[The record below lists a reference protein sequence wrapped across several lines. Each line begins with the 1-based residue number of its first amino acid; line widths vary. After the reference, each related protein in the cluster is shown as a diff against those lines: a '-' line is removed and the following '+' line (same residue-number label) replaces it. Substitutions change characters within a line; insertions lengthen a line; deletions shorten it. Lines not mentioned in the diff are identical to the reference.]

1 MSEQTRRALDDAI
14 RAHVAD
20 EHKGPAVAVAWLVG
34 VGTVGDPDSDF
45 FWDGPTDQ
53 PGYVSA
59 GLGVFLHGITAG
71 TTGAEAD

>member
-20 EHKGPAVAVAWLVG
+20 EVPGGAVAVAWVVA
-34 VGTVGDPDSDF
+34 VGTAGVPDSDF

-59 GLGVFLHGITAG
+59 GIATLLQSLTAG
-71 TTGAEAD
+71 VSSPGED

>member
-1 MSEQTRRALDDAI
+1 MSEQTRRDLDDAI

-20 EHKGPAVAVAWLVG
+20 ELPGDAVAVAWVVA
-34 VGTVGDPDSDF
+34 VGTAGVPDSDF

-59 GLGVFLHGITAG
+59 GIATLLHSITSRTTPAG
-71 TTGAEAD
+71 DD